1 MKKVTLLRHRGTE
14 YVVNYE
20 NKKYV
25 WPPSRGNIIS
35 KKDVP
40 MDVYEWL
47 TSYTTA
53 FRFGELV
60 LDETNENIDELKEH
74 IYEIEDY
81 EVNSIS
87 KDEIKKILEGNF
99 KKMESELNKIKLD
112 STKRFVLDVAKEIKI
127 ESAAK
132 QRFIKEWL
140 GTELTIE
147 ELFLV
152 EQ

>member
-81 EVNSIS
+81 EVNSMS
-87 KDEIKKILEGNF
+87 KGEIKKILEGNF
-99 KKMESELNKIKLD
+99 KKMESELNKIKLN

-147 ELFLV
+147 ELFPV

>member
-1 MKKVTLLRHRGTE
+1 MEKVTLLRHRGTE

-25 WPPSRGNIIS
+25 WPPSKGNIIS

-60 LDETNENIDELKEH
+60 LDKTNENIDELKEH

-147 ELFLV
+147 ELFPV
-152 EQ
+152 E

>member
-47 TSYTTA
+47 TSYTTGI
-53 FRFGELV
+53 R
-60 LDETNENIDELKEH
+60 
-74 IYEIEDY
+74 
-81 EVNSIS
+81 
-87 KDEIKKILEGNF
+87 IK
-99 KKMESELNKIKLD
+99 
-112 STKRFVLDVAKEIKI
+112 
-127 ESAAK
+127 
-132 QRFIKEWL
+132 
-140 GTELTIE
+140 
-147 ELFLV
+147 
-152 EQ
+152 

>member
-1 MKKVTLLRHRGTE
+1 MEKVTLLRHRGTE

-25 WPPSRGNIIS
+25 WPPSRGNVVS

-60 LDETNENIDELKEH
+60 LDKTNENIDELKEH

-81 EVNSIS
+81 EANSIS

-147 ELFLV
+147 ELFPV

>member
-25 WPPSRGNIIS
+25 WPPSKGNVVS

-40 MDVYEWL
+40 VDVYEWL

-60 LDETNENIDELKEH
+60 LDKTNENIDELKEH

-87 KDEIKKILEGNF
+87 KEEIKKILEGNF

-147 ELFLV
+147 ELFPV

>member
-1 MKKVTLLRHRGTE
+1 MEKVTLLRHRGTE

-25 WPPSRGNIIS
+25 WPPSRGNVVS

-60 LDETNENIDELKEH
+60 LDKTNENIDELKER
-74 IYEIEDY
+74 IYEIEEY
-81 EVNSIS
+81 EANSIS

-147 ELFLV
+147 ELFPV

>member
-1 MKKVTLLRHRGTE
+1 MEKVTLLRHRGTE

-25 WPPSRGNIIS
+25 WPPSKGNIIS
-35 KKDVP
+35 KRDVP

-60 LDETNENIDELKEH
+60 LDKTNENIDELKER
-74 IYEIEDY
+74 IYEIEEY
-81 EVNSIS
+81 EANSIS

-147 ELFLV
+147 ELFPV

>member
-1 MKKVTLLRHRGTE
+1 MEKVTLLRHRGTE

-25 WPPSRGNIIS
+25 WPPSKGNVVS

-60 LDETNENIDELKEH
+60 LDKTNENIDELKEH

-112 STKRFVLDVAKEIKI
+112 STKRFVLDVAKETKI

-147 ELFLV
+147 ELFPV

>member
-25 WPPSRGNIIS
+25 WPPSRGNIVS

>member
-25 WPPSRGNIIS
+25 WPPSRGNIVS

-74 IYEIEDY
+74 IYEIEEY
-81 EVNSIS
+81 EANSIS

-147 ELFLV
+147 ELFPV

>member
-1 MKKVTLLRHRGTE
+1 MKIK
-14 YVVNYE
+14 
-20 NKKYV
+20 
-25 WPPSRGNIIS
+25 
-35 KKDVP
+35 
-40 MDVYEWL
+40 
-47 TSYTTA
+47 A

-74 IYEIEDY
+74 IYEIEEY
-81 EVNSIS
+81 EANSIS

-147 ELFLV
+147 ELFPV

>member
-147 ELFLV
+147 ELFPV